1 MDVGCEVKL
10 SAMKLRLHQFLS
22 KTGVFAS
29 KRAVKDAVWAGDVTV
44 NGSVVKDIAFQFKPN
59 KKEVCYRGERLA
71 LPTTERC
78 FLLNKPAG
86 VVCSRLNS
94 QEREL
99 GKQSVF
105 ECFRHHLP
113 DQDFERLITV
123 GRLDEDTTGL
133 LLVTTDGTFAHRV
146 ASPEHHVSKRYAV
159 STAQP
164 VSNADR
170 EKLRTGVE
178 IELESNGEV
187 DIYMTQPA
195 VVEGGENLTTILTLA
210 EGKKRQVRR
219 MFASLGHEVLA
230 LERLSIG
237 GLHLVDFGLPE
248 GSFSEIDLN
257 EASEMLFHHSTD
269 KRP

>member
-1 MDVGCEVKL
+1 MTVGREDEQ

-29 KRAVKDAVWAGDVTV
+29 KREVKDAIWAGDVTV
-44 NGSVVKDIAFQFKPN
+44 NGSVVKDIAFQFKVN
-59 KKEVCYRGERLA
+59 KKEVCYRGQRLT
-71 LPTTERC
+71 LPTMERC
-78 FLLNKPAG
+78 FLLNKPVG

-105 ECFRHHLP
+105 ERFRPHLP
-113 DQDFERLITV
+113 GHDYERLITV

-146 ASPEHHVSKRYAV
+146 ASPEHHVSKRYGV
-159 STAQP
+159 TTAQP
-164 VSNADR
+164 VSNTDL
-170 EKLRTGVE
+170 EKLRRGVE

-187 DIYMTQPA
+187 ETYTTQPA
-195 VVEGGENLTTILTLA
+195 LVESGNNQTTILTIS

-219 MFASLGHEVLA
+219 MFATLGHEVLA

-237 GLHLVDFGLPE
+237 GLHLGDFDLPE
-248 GSFSEIDLN
+248 GSFSEINLDDVSTL
-257 EASEMLFHHSTD
+257 LFQA
-269 KRP
+269 

>member
-1 MDVGCEVKL
+1 MSVGCEDEQ

-29 KRAVKDAVWAGDVTV
+29 KREVKDAIWAGDVTV
-44 NGSVVKDIAFQFKPN
+44 NGSVVKDIAFQFKAN
-59 KKEVCYRGERLA
+59 KKEVCYRGQRLS

-78 FLLNKPAG
+78 FLLNKPVG

-94 QEREL
+94 QERGL

-105 ECFRHHLP
+105 ERFRPHLP
-113 DQDFERLITV
+113 GHDYERLITV

-146 ASPEHHVSKRYAV
+146 ASPEHHVPKRYRV
-159 STAQP
+159 TTAQP
-164 VSNADR
+164 VSNADL
-170 EKLRTGVE
+170 EKLSTGVV

-187 DIYMTQPA
+187 ETYTTQPA
-195 VVEGGENLTTILTLA
+195 VVESGMNQTTILTIS

-219 MFASLGHEVLA
+219 MFATLGHEVLA

-237 GLHLVDFGLPE
+237 GLHLADFDLPE
-248 GSFSEIDLN
+248 GSFLEIELN
-257 EASEMLFHHSTD
+257 EASTMLFQ
-269 KRP
+269 P